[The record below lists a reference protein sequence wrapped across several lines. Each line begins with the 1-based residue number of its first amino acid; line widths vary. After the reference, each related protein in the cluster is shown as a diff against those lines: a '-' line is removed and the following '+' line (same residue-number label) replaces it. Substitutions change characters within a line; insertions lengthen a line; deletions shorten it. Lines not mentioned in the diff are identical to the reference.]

1 MAKTT
6 SQIVAENK
14 RRRAKERE
22 TDYQRR
28 QGSAGIRKEEAAAS
42 RQRSPASNSGKQ
54 TGRRLTYQ
62 EERNSGTGGSGE
74 SRYYLENQTLGSLA
88 GDEGK
93 AYVQGLKA
101 NRDAK
106 RERSRLDSE
115 EAYYL
120 YQQLENSFPW
130 KDNGDHLQEAREK
143 RNNGGYE
150 ELEEQIRQSQ
160 LAFYGKYAD
169 RYASSYQNMDGRLSP
184 SPKEESEEEWYS
196 GYLDPDSPYYN
207 SAKSF
212 LERQGM
218 EYGTPKAREYP
229 ATKAREATKERDDT
243 EYHEDMEKVNRLVQE
258 KERLDYVEK
267 YTGKDYKNNF
277 TKLLTGLGKYGINV
291 GGESLEEMLQECVS
305 IANLNHPGAGKW
317 QLINDAAEIL
327 WDVISNPESEYRE
340 QVLGSAKEG
349 GKLAMLLGG
358 GEILPNTGLTN
369 AVTNYQVN
377 QIYGQDLQALIQEA
391 QEINPNS
398 ALAKKLQ
405 ESLDNGKKISGG
417 DIKRLVLE
425 NEKAIAN
432 MDSSSVESGAE
443 QQPNDAGSPRR
454 NGWRNAA
461 DLARQEDLNAMDA
474 MDRAGLSGS
483 VDLARTNLQSYA
495 RSFQE
500 AMKGGASYDQALMRA
515 TADAAMKVVGRQV
528 PMNTLLYNIGGD
540 PNKAVSVMG
549 DALNRAGI
557 RMTPG
562 ELNLLGI
569 VAAEASAYQR
579 DASFQTKVALEML
592 KGPKEEAW
600 TAASET
606 LWQEATDRVIEHG
619 VADAISRDVGQGQP
633 VQTVDTGTGTPASA
647 ELGETQNKANTKTNS
662 GEPDETL
669 TLKNAAGHEIIKVT
683 KTDITGEPGSIT
695 QRTGKKGGIDRN
707 YYGDDGRQ
715 YKQITNNDHGQPKKH
730 PYGKH
735 GEHAHDY
742 IYDKTGKLI
751 DRPAR
756 ELTDLERKENEDI
769 L

>member
-207 SAKSF
+207 STKSF

-317 QLINDAAEIL
+317 QLINDEAEIL

-358 GEILPNTGLTN
+358 GEILANTGLTN
-369 AVTNYQVN
+369 AVTNYQVS

-405 ESLDNGKKISGG
+405 ESLDKGKKISGG

-483 VDLARTNLQSYA
+483 VDLARTNPQSYA
-495 RSFQE
+495 QSFQE
-500 AMKGGASYDQALMRA
+500 ALKGGASYDQALMRA
-515 TADAAMKVVGRQV
+515 TADAAMKVVGRQI

>member
-1 MAKTT
+1 M
-6 SQIVAENK
+6 
-14 RRRAKERE
+14 
-22 TDYQRR
+22 
-28 QGSAGIRKEEAAAS
+28 
-42 RQRSPASNSGKQ
+42 
-54 TGRRLTYQ
+54 
-62 EERNSGTGGSGE
+62 
-74 SRYYLENQTLGSLA
+74 
-88 GDEGK
+88 
-93 AYVQGLKA
+93 
-101 NRDAK
+101 
-106 RERSRLDSE
+106 
-115 EAYYL
+115 
-120 YQQLENSFPW
+120 
-130 KDNGDHLQEAREK
+130 QEAREK

-207 SAKSF
+207 STKSF

-317 QLINDAAEIL
+317 QLINDEAEIL

-358 GEILPNTGLTN
+358 GEILANTGLTN
-369 AVTNYQVN
+369 AVTNYQVS

-405 ESLDNGKKISGG
+405 ESLDKGKKISGG

-483 VDLARTNLQSYA
+483 VDLARTNPQSYA
-495 RSFQE
+495 QSFQE
-500 AMKGGASYDQALMRA
+500 ALKGGASYDQALMRA
-515 TADAAMKVVGRQV
+515 TADAAMKVVGRQI

>member
-1 MAKTT
+1 
-6 SQIVAENK
+6 
-14 RRRAKERE
+14 
-22 TDYQRR
+22 
-28 QGSAGIRKEEAAAS
+28 
-42 RQRSPASNSGKQ
+42 
-54 TGRRLTYQ
+54 
-62 EERNSGTGGSGE
+62 
-74 SRYYLENQTLGSLA
+74 
-88 GDEGK
+88 
-93 AYVQGLKA
+93 
-101 NRDAK
+101 
-106 RERSRLDSE
+106 
-115 EAYYL
+115 
-120 YQQLENSFPW
+120 
-130 KDNGDHLQEAREK
+130 
-143 RNNGGYE
+143 
-150 ELEEQIRQSQ
+150 
-160 LAFYGKYAD
+160 
-169 RYASSYQNMDGRLSP
+169 
-184 SPKEESEEEWYS
+184 
-196 GYLDPDSPYYN
+196 
-207 SAKSF
+207 
-212 LERQGM
+212 
-218 EYGTPKAREYP
+218 
-229 ATKAREATKERDDT
+229 
-243 EYHEDMEKVNRLVQE
+243 
-258 KERLDYVEK
+258 
-267 YTGKDYKNNF
+267 
-277 TKLLTGLGKYGINV
+277 
-291 GGESLEEMLQECVS
+291 
-305 IANLNHPGAGKW
+305 
-317 QLINDAAEIL
+317 
-327 WDVISNPESEYRE
+327 
-340 QVLGSAKEG
+340 
-349 GKLAMLLGG
+349 MLLGG
-358 GEILPNTGLTN
+358 GEILANTGLTN
-369 AVTNYQVN
+369 AVTNYQVS

-405 ESLDNGKKISGG
+405 ESLDKGKKISGG

-483 VDLARTNLQSYA
+483 VDLARTNPQSYA
-495 RSFQE
+495 QSFQE
-500 AMKGGASYDQALMRA
+500 ALKGGASYDQALIRA